1 MRRHLLIVAALLTAL
16 SACKPPRSPRE
27 AAEVRISGDW
37 FGSSAAHGQ
46 PLDTGNIEWRLRI
59 DEGQGGKF
67 NGQGALKRPGMQQE
81 FELDGLRGEG
91 FLTMEFDL
99 PQGTAQYKGSVMDIK
114 TIVGELVLEHD
125 TLALS
130 LTRVR

>member
-1 MRRHLLIVAALLTAL
+1 MRRHLLIVIALLTAL
-16 SACKPPRSPRE
+16 SACKAPRSPRE

-37 FGSSAAHGQ
+37 FGSSAARGQ

-67 NGQGALKRPGMQQE
+67 NGRGVLERSGVAQE

-99 PQGTAQYKGSVMDIK
+99 PQGTAHYKGSVMDIK
-114 TIVGELVLEHD
+114 TIVGAVVLERD
-125 TLALS
+125 TIALS